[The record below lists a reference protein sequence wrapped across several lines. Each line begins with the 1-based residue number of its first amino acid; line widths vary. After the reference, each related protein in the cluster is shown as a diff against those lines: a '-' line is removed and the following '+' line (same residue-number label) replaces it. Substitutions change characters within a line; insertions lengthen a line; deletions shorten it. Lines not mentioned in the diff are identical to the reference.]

1 MVEKE
6 EGGKQEGGCRNPP
19 ASLEKKNDNKGEES
33 NARLELVP
41 LTRPC
46 APRIH
51 PQSHIRFIVSALGL
65 HHITF
70 MSGCQPPLPP
80 QRPPIMIIHS
90 PSLVEFDFLCPLS
103 HNSLQLSDRHANECS
118 VCLGPLFWSISAV
131 SGRRATLWKKQQREL
146 LNTTSPLFGNVII

>member
-1 MVEKE
+1 MSK
-6 EGGKQEGGCRNPP
+6 P
-19 ASLEKKNDNKGEES
+19 ASLLRKEKRQQRRGKQCQIG
-33 NARLELVP
+33 ARPPDSSLRSKDSSTITHQVYCLS
-41 LTRPC
+41 TW
-46 APRIH
+46 A
-51 PQSHIRFIVSALGL
+51 SSYHIYVWLP
-65 HHITF
+65 T
-70 MSGCQPPLPP
+70 PPPP